1 MFFLQD
7 ARVYRL
13 LTGLFFEGVSTG
25 LFMMALP
32 WLMLKQGDNG
42 TLVALIALVCTLASF
57 LLTPIFST
65 AIDRFSRK
73 YVLVCVQLAQALTAL
88 LLMLASLDGEVST
101 LMMASAQLIYWVT
114 VDLTWNCTG
123 AFIQENFVE
132 EEYPRI
138 SSYQEVLMQGVMLLS
153 GALGVFL
160 LELWPIHYFALFA
173 CLAASMGAIS
183 YALMPYRRKLRHYHQ
198 RRFIKQLTESKTLF
212 LRQPKLMLFLA
223 MSCLSYPVL
232 MYLVKLVPIFLAD
245 KGFSGE
251 WFALWKSSYGFG
263 AMMCGLAV
271 VMLMTRFSHE
281 KLMLSAIFTIA
292 FVLSIMTLA
301 PLPWVLV
308 VMTLLI
314 GFFNALNRIARINK
328 MNLVIDTNERGRID
342 GGLKMFSTLSQSLG
356 YVVIAFLAH
365 WQITEWGF
373 AVIAIVMFCAGIS
386 MQRYITAS
394 DIAVQEPLRCND

>member
-1 MFFLQD
+1 MVFMQD

-13 LTGLFFEGVSTG
+13 LAGRFFEGVSTG

-42 TLVALIALVCTLASF
+42 ALVAVIALICTLASF
-57 LLTPIFST
+57 LLTPFFST

-73 YVLVCVQLAQALTAL
+73 RLLVLVQLTQALIAL
-88 LLMLASLDGEVST
+88 LLMLGSLDGEVAI
-101 LMMASAQLIYWVT
+101 LIMAVAQLVYWVT
-114 VDLTWNCTG
+114 GDLAWNCTG

-160 LELWPIHYFALFA
+160 LELWPVHFFALFA
-173 CLAASMGAIS
+173 CLAATMGAIC
-183 YALMPYRRKLRHYHQ
+183 YGTMPYQRKLRRHHKTG
-198 RRFIKQLTESKTLF
+198 FINQLTESKAIF
-212 LRQPKLMLFLA
+212 LRQPRFMLFLA

-232 MYLVKLVPIFLAD
+232 MYLGKLVPIYLAE
-245 KGFSGE
+245 KGFTGE

-263 AMMCGLAV
+263 AMICGLV
-271 VMLMTRFSHE
+271 VVILMTRFSHE
-281 KLMLSAIFTIA
+281 KLMLSAVLTIA
-292 FVLSIMTLA
+292 FVLAVMTA
-301 PLPWVLV
+301 SPLPWVLV

-328 MNLVIDTNERGRID
+328 MNLVVDINERGRID

-356 YVVIAFLAH
+356 YVVIALLAH

-373 AVIAIVMFCAGIS
+373 AVIAVVMLSAGIS
-386 MQRYITAS
+386 MQRYIARSNAS
-394 DIAVQEPLRCND
+394 ELQATP